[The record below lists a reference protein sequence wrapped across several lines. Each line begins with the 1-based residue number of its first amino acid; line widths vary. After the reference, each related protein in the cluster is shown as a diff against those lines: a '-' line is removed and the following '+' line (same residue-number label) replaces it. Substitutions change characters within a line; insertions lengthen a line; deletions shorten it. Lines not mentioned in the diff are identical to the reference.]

1 MRWPRPLHR
10 AGASLS
16 FLPTK
21 TARLVPPLHDRS
33 RSAEPFPAG
42 PVSVTERQREPRRAH
57 ALCPRPRAEPAAA
70 TRPRLPLTCA
80 RDADARP
87 PLLAE
92 HRHTRQR
99 TQSPTGAAGRRRVAP
114 GCPDEAMS
122 VQDASAVSTP
132 AKEVSD
138 HRVPRSAGRA
148 GGLSSQVAACLIPWT
163 WRHPAL
169 LPLRLPTE

>member
-33 RSAEPFPAG
+33 RSAEPFTAG
-42 PVSVTERQREPRRAH
+42 PSPSLSDSGSQAELTPSVPGQGRSRQQQR
-57 ALCPRPRAEPAAA
+57 
-70 TRPRLPLTCA
+70 RPRLPLTCA